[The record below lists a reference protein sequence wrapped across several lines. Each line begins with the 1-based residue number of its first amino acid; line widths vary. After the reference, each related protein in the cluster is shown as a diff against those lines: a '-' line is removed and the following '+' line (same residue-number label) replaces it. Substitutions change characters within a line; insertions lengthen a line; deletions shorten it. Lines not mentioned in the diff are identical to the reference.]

1 MLGEVKY
8 RGIAGASEAIYIVES
23 LVILAF
29 LDCCLPRSHV
39 VRARNDEKIMR
50 SDNLVSLRGGS
61 RSNQTAQNPHD
72 SSFTYV

>member
-8 RGIAGASEAIYIVES
+8 RFIAGASEAIYIVES

-39 VRARNDEKIMR
+39 GLARNDAKIMQN
-50 SDNLVSLRGGS
+50 DNLVSLRALALQ
-61 RSNQTAQNPHD
+61 SNGIESP
-72 SSFTYV
+72 

>member
-29 LDCCLPRSHV
+29 LDCCLPRS
-39 VRARNDEKIMR
+39 NDAKIMQN
-50 SDNLVSLRGGS
+50 DNLVSLRALALQ
-61 RSNQTAQNPHD
+61 SNGTESP
-72 SSFTYV
+72 